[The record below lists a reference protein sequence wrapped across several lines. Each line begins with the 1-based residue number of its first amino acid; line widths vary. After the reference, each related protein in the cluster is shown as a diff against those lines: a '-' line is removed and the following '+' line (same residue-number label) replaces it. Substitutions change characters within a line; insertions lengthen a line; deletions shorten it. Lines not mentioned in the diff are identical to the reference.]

1 METFHIDTGQIPAHV
16 RDQLARSFLR
26 AAEKFFSEAENQ
38 AAYEKWLAEREQ
50 RKEETA

>member
-26 AAEKFFSEAENQ
+26 AAETFFATAENQ
-38 AAYEKWLAEREQ
+38 AAYEKWLATRKRRE
-50 RKEETA
+50 EETA